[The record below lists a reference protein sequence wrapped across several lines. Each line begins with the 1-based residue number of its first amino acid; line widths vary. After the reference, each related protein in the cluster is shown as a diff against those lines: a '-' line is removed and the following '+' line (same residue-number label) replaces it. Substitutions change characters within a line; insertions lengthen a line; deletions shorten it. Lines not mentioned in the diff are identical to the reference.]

1 MEPTMDPSRV
11 LASLI
16 DAVQEAS
23 LSYDKIHNINGLPEA
38 FNDAEP
44 GLALA
49 GPILSLFKQNHPNS
63 MPQIH
68 LATLN
73 SCLARLHIIKDIFT
87 TIADADSRESSD
99 HDWSTIIDSYRQI
112 VVPLGKD
119 HKIEA
124 IMLSLLNELRVLT
137 VDKGWRWYERRLG
150 PETAHEFCASIEPSI
165 PDSEFEQKPD
175 PSPDEGV
182 SPDRTLVAMRGKPA
196 SLTSTAA
203 VPQVSKRDDATVDP
217 AKLLQATREEDNDE
231 RSVMKLLEE
240 GGIDL
245 RIQR

>member
-1 MEPTMDPSRV
+1 MT
-11 LASLI
+11 
-16 DAVQEAS
+16 
-23 LSYDKIHNINGLPEA
+23 
-38 FNDAEP
+38 
-44 GLALA
+44 
-49 GPILSLFKQNHPNS
+49 
-63 MPQIH
+63 
-68 LATLN
+68 
-73 SCLARLHIIKDIFT
+73 
-87 TIADADSRESSD
+87 
-99 HDWSTIIDSYRQI
+99 

-217 AKLLQATREEDNDE
+217 AQLLQATREEDNDE

-245 RIQR
+245 EYKDETGRTALSLAAEKGKGKVVRRLIELGAVINSKDQTGRTPLPWAAAKGHLEIVRHLLEAESYKAFDRAFREASGNAGSHDVVEVGSPGDADLQVLRSKLNTALY